1 MPYGFQRT
9 QAECTQLFVR
19 AARRTFSEFLQFFCA
34 ILAQHLRNL
43 DAERV
48 IFFGSER
55 IVDSVNFSDILQH
68 AHCLLAEC
76 TQFFV
81 RAARRNSGN
90 FAFSSREFGACLAQ
104 YLRDIDARR
113 VLFRI
118 WTHIR
123 VGQELQ

>member
-1 MPYGFQRT
+1 MSYGFQHTR
-9 QAECTQLFVR
+9 AECKQLFVR
-19 AARRTFSEFLQFFCA
+19 ATRRKFPKIFQFFCA

-81 RAARRNSGN
+81 RAARRISGN
-90 FAFSSREFGACLAQ
+90 FAIFSREFGAKFACHRRQTRTSSHL
-104 YLRDIDARR
+104 DALPTR
-113 VLFRI
+113 
-118 WTHIR
+118 
-123 VGQELQ
+123 